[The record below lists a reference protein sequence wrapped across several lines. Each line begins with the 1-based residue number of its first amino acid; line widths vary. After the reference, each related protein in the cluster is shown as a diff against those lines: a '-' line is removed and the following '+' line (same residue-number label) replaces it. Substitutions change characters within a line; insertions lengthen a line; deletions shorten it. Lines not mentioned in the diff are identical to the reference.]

1 LYQFSDMNAGAGGG
15 AAVIGLDSVLRRSTI
30 SRGFGSK
37 PSNRRAVSD
46 FELVT
51 DLGVRIGSGE
61 WFRGLFTCVALCYA
75 AYSFA
80 PTDIAVPG
88 ASPAPFPD
96 TQFEEARALSF
107 APLALGADT
116 GRRTAASDAVMPLAE
131 APERPSVDL
140 SAMLGS
146 GDSFVR
152 MLERAGVGAGEAQYA
167 AAMVGRV
174 LPIGDIAPGTSVQ
187 LTLGRRANPQVAR
200 PLDALR
206 FRARFDLGLSIERV
220 DGRLVLT
227 RMPILVDNTPLR
239 IQGRV
244 GESLY
249 RSARA
254 AGVPAR
260 TVEAYIRA
268 LATQLNIGQ
277 HVQSDDRF
285 DIIVEH
291 RRAATG
297 ETESGQ
303 LLFAGL
309 QRPGG
314 RNLQLMQWTVG
325 GRTQWFETSGV
336 GRETGTLA
344 QPVSGRITSHFG
356 ARVHPILRYTRMHR
370 GVDFGAAWG
379 SPIVAAA
386 DGQVIGAGWAG
397 GYGRQVRL
405 AHAGGLATSYSHMS
419 RIAVAP
425 GTIVRRGQVIGY
437 VGSSGLSTGAHL
449 HYELYSNGA
458 PINPLSVRYIS
469 RAQLSGAEL
478 ESFRARVRSLLGTP
492 VGAARQAQTTGALPA
507 G

>member
-1 LYQFSDMNAGAGGG
+1 MYQFSDMNAGAGGG

-37 PSNRRAVSD
+37 ASNRRAASD

-80 PTDIAVPG
+80 PTDITVPG

-268 LATQLNIGQ
+268 LATQLSIGQ

-492 VGAARQAQTTGALPA
+492 VGATRQAQTTGALPA